1 MTYRVVFHPGAL
13 REFDKLPAAQQ
24 RRLASLIDRLATD
37 PGHPGA
43 ENLSDLGAYRVRAGD
58 YRIVYAVQDDVC
70 IVLIVKVGDRRD
82 VYRDID
88 TIRAR
93 LKRR

>member
-1 MTYRVVFHPGAL
+1 M
-13 REFDKLPAAQQ
+13 PAAQQ
-24 RRLASLIDRLATD
+24 RRLAGLIDRLATD
-37 PGHPGA
+37 PRHHGV
-43 ENLSDLGAYRVRAGD
+43 ERLSDLDAYRVRAGD

-70 IVLIVKVGDRRD
+70 LVLIVRVGNRRD
-82 VYRDID
+82 VYSDID